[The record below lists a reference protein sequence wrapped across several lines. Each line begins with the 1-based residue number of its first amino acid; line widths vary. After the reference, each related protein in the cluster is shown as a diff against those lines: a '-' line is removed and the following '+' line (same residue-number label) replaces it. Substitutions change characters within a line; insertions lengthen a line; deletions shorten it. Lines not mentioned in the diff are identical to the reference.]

1 MKHRIVRP
9 VAFACATMLGLAVGG
24 LAMAQK
30 TAAVAKPSKA
40 QLAAELAATLQACSY
55 DGSPLAFSPPDL
67 SKGGGTGK
75 QVVGEIMKY
84 TGLPA
89 NFVVVEG
96 TVPNAAAAI
105 MQRPDKAPRRVITNT
120 PAFMGEVIQATK
132 ANIWAIL
139 SIMAHEIGHRL
150 SGRTIVP
157 G

>member
-1 MKHRIVRP
+1 MKHSNVRP
-9 VAFACATMLGLAVGG
+9 VAFACAAMMGLAFGG

-75 QVVGEIMKY
+75 QVVAEIMKY

-96 TVPNAAAAI
+96 KVPKI
-105 MQRPDKAPRRVITNT
+105 GR
-120 PAFMGEVIQATK
+120 
-132 ANIWAIL
+132 
-139 SIMAHEIGHRL
+139 AH
-150 SGRTIVP
+150 V
-157 G
+157 

>member
-75 QVVGEIMKY
+75 RRRRCDRSPG
-84 TGLPA
+84 
-89 NFVVVEG
+89 
-96 TVPNAAAAI
+96 
-105 MQRPDKAPRRVITNT
+105 QRPLYRT
-120 PAFMGEVIQATK
+120 
-132 ANIWAIL
+132 
-139 SIMAHEIGHRL
+139 
-150 SGRTIVP
+150 SGYRTAGDASP
-157 G
+157 QLA